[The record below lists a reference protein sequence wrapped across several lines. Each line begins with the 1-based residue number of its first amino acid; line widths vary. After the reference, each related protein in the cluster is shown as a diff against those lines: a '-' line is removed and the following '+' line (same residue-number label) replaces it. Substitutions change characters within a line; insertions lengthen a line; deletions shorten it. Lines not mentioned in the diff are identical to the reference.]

1 VTPPTDPAALNDF
14 VLLQY
19 YDLPLTEYI
28 VHARTGD
35 ATFLGYA
42 RKCADAWWQHPDWIK
57 AGGQRDFGN
66 GKTPPPRHGGIGG
79 LILRAMDGRPEMW
92 DWINSYTRFHFDL
105 WLKRRINDSQLY
117 YGVREGAF
125 ALHNATWL
133 ARALPDSFPL
143 QAGGTEIN
151 GAGLRAQYLADIE
164 AVSTNY
170 YGRLQQ
176 ADGSWRWDD
185 IDFVDSDGGTLKGIM
200 QPFMVGL
207 LLNALI
213 DVHRLSTNS
222 TVKMNI
228 QNQITKACRHLYAD
242 GPYRKD
248 EAVIG
253 LTGKRWRSF
262 WYFYHG
268 GTTVNPTRYQ
278 NGGGS
283 YKTADQ
289 TWFVKSERQGIS
301 TVFSAYGY
309 AYLLTGDPA
318 FKTMGEEL
326 FESAFGNTTDGI
338 RNEADGTAKN
348 YNQNYRMGGRYLV
361 WRGTS
366 GSAPAPTPT
375 PTPTPSPTPTATPP
389 ASVSFVKL
397 DTSTRGNWKNV
408 YGGDGY
414 NTVND
419 IVQYPSWAQVGVT
432 GYTSPTWMSSTSDT
446 RALQKA
452 NANDRVAARWES
464 SSFFAIDVNF
474 TDGQTHQVALYGL
487 DWDGNNRSQRVDVV
501 DHATNALLDSRTI
514 SSFNG
519 GQYLVW
525 NVRGRVKLIVT
536 KTGAKTAVVSG
547 IYFGGG
553 SPSPNPT
560 PTPSPSPSPGPG
572 QNSLPQVVLTVPAN
586 GSIFVAGMD
595 ITLAA
600 NATDSDGT
608 VSKVEFF
615 EGTTLIGTDTTA
627 PYTTVWAGVL
637 KGTFNL
643 TARATDNLGASSTS
657 AVVSIT
663 VTNSPNSVGK
673 ARGKASSLGQSQ
685 TSSQTSSQTYA
696 GAADGE
702 YFGNALLASEITSLT
717 GDIQQAYSE
726 FLTEVTVFGA
736 NAPAIDTQIKAAIL
750 FSKATDGLALRAAKS
765 PNIKNNL
772 LRIASH
778 LAIAED
784 LMRYGVIKAQTATDA
799 IATKTRTSIVVGEAK
814 TGYGLS
820 AVSSVAPASLGSI
833 AGSGTPMISQTVFAS
848 LLSDGTLPYEVG
860 GLSVTV
866 AGVAVPVLYASPS
879 GVKFFMPADIPL
891 GATEVIVSSQDG
903 YVCQGTVVVE
913 RSGSRIMTTSDNDNG
928 VAVVSNSHKLT
939 TSLFDVLTPENFG
952 SDKRTRLNIFAT
964 GISAGALN
972 TDGSNDV
979 NLGGGK
985 IRANFAEGILVEARL
1000 GNGQTYRLP
1009 VEFAG
1014 VQGLLPGLDQITVV
1028 LTPELKGAGV
1038 VQLTL
1043 VVGNQRSNA
1052 PTVTIK

>member
-1 VTPPTDPAALNDF
+1 
-14 VLLQY
+14 
-19 YDLPLTEYI
+19 
-28 VHARTGD
+28 
-35 ATFLGYA
+35 
-42 RKCADAWWQHPDWIK
+42 
-57 AGGQRDFGN
+57 
-66 GKTPPPRHGGIGG
+66 
-79 LILRAMDGRPEMW
+79 
-92 DWINSYTRFHFDL
+92 
-105 WLKRRINDSQLY
+105 
-117 YGVREGAF
+117 
-125 ALHNATWL
+125 
-133 ARALPDSFPL
+133 
-143 QAGGTEIN
+143 
-151 GAGLRAQYLADIE
+151 
-164 AVSTNY
+164 
-170 YGRLQQ
+170 
-176 ADGSWRWDD
+176 
-185 IDFVDSDGGTLKGIM
+185 
-200 QPFMVGL
+200 
-207 LLNALI
+207 
-213 DVHRLSTNS
+213 
-222 TVKMNI
+222 
-228 QNQITKACRHLYAD
+228 
-242 GPYRKD
+242 
-248 EAVIG
+248 
-253 LTGKRWRSF
+253 
-262 WYFYHG
+262 
-268 GTTVNPTRYQ
+268 
-278 NGGGS
+278 
-283 YKTADQ
+283 
-289 TWFVKSERQGIS
+289 
-301 TVFSAYGY
+301 
-309 AYLLTGDPA
+309 
-318 FKTMGEEL
+318 
-326 FESAFGNTTDGI
+326 
-338 RNEADGTAKN
+338 
-348 YNQNYRMGGRYLV
+348 
-361 WRGTS
+361 
-366 GSAPAPTPT
+366 
-375 PTPTPSPTPTATPP
+375 
-389 ASVSFVKL
+389 
-397 DTSTRGNWKNV
+397 
-408 YGGDGY
+408 
-414 NTVND
+414 
-419 IVQYPSWAQVGVT
+419 
-432 GYTSPTWMSSTSDT
+432 
-446 RALQKA
+446 
-452 NANDRVAARWES
+452 
-464 SSFFAIDVNF
+464 
-474 TDGQTHQVALYGL
+474 
-487 DWDGNNRSQRVDVV
+487 
-501 DHATNALLDSRTI
+501 
-514 SSFNG
+514 
-519 GQYLVW
+519 
-525 NVRGRVKLIVT
+525 
-536 KTGAKTAVVSG
+536 
-547 IYFGGG
+547 
-553 SPSPNPT
+553 
-560 PTPSPSPSPGPG
+560 
-572 QNSLPQVVLTVPAN
+572 
-586 GSIFVAGMD
+586 
-595 ITLAA
+595 
-600 NATDSDGT
+600 
-608 VSKVEFF
+608 
-615 EGTTLIGTDTTA
+615 
-627 PYTTVWAGVL
+627 VWAGVL

-702 YFGNALLASEITSLT
+702 YFGNVLLASEITSLT
-717 GDIQQAYSE
+717 SDIQQAYSE

-736 NAPAIDTQIKAAIL
+736 NAPAIDTQIKAAML